1 MPMIAPMRK
10 TKECFDAL
18 ANLYEKK
25 SPTQRRD
32 LKKKIPSLKMEKD
45 EWTTILFSKISQ
57 IRDKLMAIGDKVED
71 DDLVYTIF
79 DGLPMT

>member
-1 MPMIAPMRK
+1 MPVIAPVRT

-18 ANLYEKK
+18 ENLYEKK

-32 LKKKIPSLKMEKD
+32 LKKKLRSLNMEKD
-45 EWTTILFSKISQ
+45 EPISILLSKISQ
-57 IRDKLMAIGDKVED
+57 IRDKLMAIGDKVEY
-71 DDLVYTIF
+71 DDLVYTVF